1 VINYSAISENLL
13 EILIGA
19 ITLLL
24 LLFFSALMSGS
35 EIALFSLNNSTK
47 NKLKNSTKQTHKRII
62 SLLSNPERLLANIL
76 TANSFINIGFVII
89 FVWISNIVFNFQNNY
104 ILMFIVQTIIATV
117 LILLVGEILPKTF
130 ATQNALKFA
139 EFSSIFLILIQ
150 YIFSPIIA
158 ILTKSTS
165 FIKLKNKNLLKFNE
179 LSDAIDLASDQ
190 LSDEKKILK
199 GIVQFASTRANEIL
213 IPRVDVKVVDI
224 RDSFQKIV
232 QAIKETGYSRIP
244 VIKDNFDHVIGILY
258 IKDLLPHLHKSDFK
272 WQSLMRPP
280 YFVPE
285 TKFIND
291 LLEEFQQK
299 KIHMAIVVDEY
310 GGTAGIITLED
321 ILEEIVGNIDDE
333 FDTELPS
340 IQKISD
346 NQYEVDGKTL
356 INDFCQLANIN
367 ESVFETEKAD
377 AETIAGLILQKTGNI
392 PKTGDSVEI
401 ANIHFLIKQA
411 DSRRIKTI
419 VVTLPPSLN
428 YETS

>member
-1 VINYSAISENLL
+1 MINYSAISENLL

>member
-1 VINYSAISENLL
+1 MINYSAISENLL

-19 ITLLL
+19 VTLLL

>member
-1 VINYSAISENLL
+1 MINYSAISENLL

-310 GGTAGIITLED
+310 GGTAGIITLEN

>member
-1 VINYSAISENLL
+1 
-13 EILIGA
+13 
-19 ITLLL
+19 
-24 LLFFSALMSGS
+24 MSGS

>member
-19 ITLLL
+19 VTLLL